1 MQALVIIDVQNDY
14 FEGGS
19 MTLAG
24 AEKAVLNIRKILE
37 KFRMEKKTVI
47 HIQHIATNP
56 KATLFLPGT
65 FGCEIHEQV
74 RPLESEKLIVKHFP
88 NSFRETDLLHYLKEN
103 QITDLVLCGM
113 MTHMCVDATTRAA
126 KDLGLSCVLIGD
138 ACATRN
144 LDFDGQTVQ
153 AADVQNAFLAA
164 LNNTYATVIK
174 TDQFL

>member
-1 MQALVIIDVQNDY
+1 MQALLIIDVQNDY

-19 MTLAG
+19 MTLEG
-24 AEKAVLNIRKILE
+24 AEKAVLNVRKMLE
-37 KFRMEKKTVI
+37 KFRTEKKTVI
-47 HIQHIATNP
+47 HIQHVATST
-56 KATLFLPGT
+56 KATFFLPGT

-103 QITDLVLCGM
+103 QVTGLVLCGM

-126 KDLGLSCVLIGD
+126 NDLGFSCVLIGD

-153 AADVQNAFLAA
+153 AADVQNAFLSA

-174 TDQFL
+174 ADQFL